1 MLNPAYTFTLPRY
14 QMVAGFYDIMSHI
27 LEQYFSGEDDNTS
40 DYIME
45 GMLKSMI
52 HSSRIA
58 VKNPL
63 DYVAKGKTTDWMVH
77 MIGQSV
83 GAYTDATHGMT
94 LSAAYEMGRN
104 V

>member
-1 MLNPAYTFTLPRY
+1 
-14 QMVAGFYDIMSHI
+14 
-27 LEQYFSGEDDNTS
+27 
-40 DYIME
+40 
-45 GMLKSMI
+45 
-52 HSSRIA
+52 
-58 VKNPL
+58 
-63 DYVAKGKTTDWMVH
+63 MVH